1 MVLKHANIT
10 QDIIASF
17 YEVYN
22 KLGYGFQE
30 KVYVNA
36 LIIVLRKKGRSVEKE
51 VAIPVYIE
59 HEIVGEYFAD
69 LIVDSCVIIECKAV
83 KALLDEHEAQ
93 LLNYLK
99 ATPIEVGM
107 LLNFG
112 PEAKYMRKA
121 YDNSRKG
128 DLSWVPKS

>member
-10 QDIIASF
+10 QDIIVSF

-51 VAIPVYIE
+51 VAIPVYFE

-99 ATPIEVGM
+99 ATRIEVGM

-128 DLSWVPKS
+128 DLGWVSKS